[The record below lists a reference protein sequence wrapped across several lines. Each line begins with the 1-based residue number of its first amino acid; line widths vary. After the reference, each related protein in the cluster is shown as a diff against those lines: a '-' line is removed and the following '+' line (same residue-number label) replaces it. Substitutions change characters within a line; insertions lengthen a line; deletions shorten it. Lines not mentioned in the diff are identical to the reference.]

1 MTKDNK
7 PIQITTRQ
15 DAVRL
20 CDRLQ
25 EVLVRLT
32 DLLNQES
39 ELLRNGRQKHVVEL
53 QEDKLA
59 LTRAFLHHFR
69 ILKINAGFVG
79 TQAPSQVDRVRQALR
94 AFGHTVQHNLDAVE
108 AAKAVSQGLVQAIFD
123 VAKKVNDG
131 PTVYGNPTARSPQAS
146 SRPTALAYD
155 RSL

>member
-1 MTKDNK
+1 MTDTTT
-7 PIQITTRQ
+7 PIQVSTRE

-25 EVLVRLT
+25 EILVRLT
-32 DLLNQES
+32 DLLNQEAD
-39 ELLRNGRQKHVVEL
+39 LLRNGRQRNVVDL

-59 LTRAFLHHFR
+59 LTRVFLQHFR
-69 ILKINAGFVG
+69 ALKGNAGFIG
-79 TQAPSQVDRVRQALR
+79 THAPSQVDRVRRTLR
-94 AFGHTVQHNLDAVE
+94 AFGQTVQHNLDAVE

-131 PTVYGNPTARSPQAS
+131 PTVYGNPTAQAPLANA
-146 SRPTALAYD
+146 RPTALAYD